1 MAPAMVRDLDNK
13 ATKIAFKILG
23 KPQNMQSQETK
34 KEYEIEKRLAYEDTR
49 LVR

>member
-1 MAPAMVRDLDNK
+1 MPAMVRDLKNK

-23 KPQNMQSQETK
+23 KPQNMQVQESK
-34 KEYEIEKRLAYEDTR
+34 KEFEVEKRLAYEDTR